1 MWSSWRQRSLM
12 MASDARYRIQVE
24 GGVSHLWPA
33 CGVLGQSELRGAQPG
48 SLLLVPDW
56 HPAMERWY
64 EE

>member
-1 MWSSWRQRSLM
+1 M